1 MRSLSDKN
9 NNNQIFDFYEN
20 CQWTSQKLKGY
31 AKIDNIYG
39 NTSASM
45 IKHISKYVLLL
56 PYIINTRETRIFYL
70 IGDITK
76 LYSFIKGLWECVSE
90 LFFSDVSLWNQYKY
104 FAFKIFTHIY
114 TQTHTHTSTRTQT
127 DTDTHYLFLKIFKK
141 LSIFLCLKN
150 R

>member
-1 MRSLSDKN
+1 M
-9 NNNQIFDFYEN
+9 DFYEN

-31 AKIDNIYG
+31 AKIDNIYS

-45 IKHISKYVLLL
+45 IKHVSKYVLLL
-56 PYIINTRETRIFYL
+56 PYIVNTWETRRFYL

-76 LYSFIKGLWECVSE
+76 LYSFIKGLWEWPFSE

-114 TQTHTHTSTRTQT
+114 TQTHTRTHIY
-127 DTDTHYLFLKIFKK
+127 THANRYRYTLPVFKDFKK
-141 LSIFLCLKN
+141 TINFLVFEK
-150 R
+150 